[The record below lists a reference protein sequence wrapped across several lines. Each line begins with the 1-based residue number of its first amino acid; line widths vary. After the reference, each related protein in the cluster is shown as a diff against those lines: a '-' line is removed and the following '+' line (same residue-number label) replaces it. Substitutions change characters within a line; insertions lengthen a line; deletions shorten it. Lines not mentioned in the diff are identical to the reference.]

1 MGMGRARSS
10 VAQPEPSEGNCPLNV
25 GHTKP
30 TVFILND
37 VRLYREGLSWTLTRE
52 SSLNVVGAAEPS
64 EATIA
69 CLEALVPDAIILDIT
84 IPGSLEHAR
93 ALRSRLPRVKMVA
106 FAVSNVDCELI
117 AGAKAGISGY
127 VHRDGTV
134 GDLVRAVLNAVRGEL
149 HCSPRHAA
157 LLLEQVAS
165 LSRDHIHT
173 GRSDD
178 GASRALET
186 LTRRESE
193 ILGYVEKGLS
203 NKEIARALNISYA
216 TVKNHVHHI
225 LEKFHVRRRAQ
236 AVDRW
241 RRM

>member
-1 MGMGRARSS
+1 MGMGRARNS

-203 NKEIARALNISYA
+203 NKEIARALNVSCA

-225 LEKFHVRRRAQ
+225 LEKLHVRRRAQ
-236 AVDRW
+236 AVDQW